1 MSKRGRP
8 SKFNEDFKRQV
19 EHLCKL
25 GATDVDLAEFFQV
38 TTATIHNW
46 KKKHPDFFSALKD
59 GKDVVDDKVEASLLN
74 RALGYSHPE
83 EKIFNANGEI
93 LRATT
98 MKHWPPDV
106 AACYI
111 WLKNRR
117 PAEWREK
124 PEGSEAGESIADSL
138 KEIADKLPV

>member
-1 MSKRGRP
+1 MTKRGRP

-25 GATDVDLAEFFQV
+25 GATDIDLAEFFQV
-38 TTATIHNW
+38 TEVTINNW
-46 KKKHPDFFSALKD
+46 KKKHPDFFKSLKD
-59 GKDVVDDKVEASLLN
+59 GKDVVDDKVVASFLS

-83 EKIFNANGEI
+83 EKIFNASGEI
-93 LRATT
+93 LRTDT
-98 MKHWPPDV
+98 IKHYPPDV

-124 PEGSEAGESIADSL
+124 PEGNEVGESMADL
-138 KEIADKLPV
+138 LREIADKLPV